1 MAPAVSVITATYN
14 YGHYLPEALDSIL
27 AQTFADSIIVD
38 DGSTDNTPEVVQPYL
53 KDPRFRYIRTEN
65 RGQPAAKN
73 RGIREASGEF
83 VAFLD
88 GDDVWLP
95 EKLER
100 QVGLFRTDPDLGVV
114 FCLRGYIDPAGKRI
128 QGNAPCPHRGYVLPI
143 MFRDNFVCFSSSVV
157 RRAVFTEVGMFDER
171 IPCAIDYD
179 LWLRVAARYRFDY
192 VEEVLVL
199 YRTGHSNLSARRGEE
214 RVRLVPGIMDR
225 FLTEHG
231 GRRLL
236 PRSLIRRAYA
246 ETYAHIGRAVA
257 RRSLLGA
264 QLWFLRALA
273 TDPFAAEAWRTM
285 LHCTVPAWIKRPLR
299 ALLRRNSTKSLCA
312 TSRP

>member
-1 MAPAVSVITATYN
+1 MAPITATYN

-27 AQTFADSIIVD
+27 AQTFADWESIIVD

-65 RGQPAAKN
+65 RGQPAAEN
-73 RGIREASGEF
+73 TGLTNSQGRF

-88 GDDVWLP
+88 ADDSWMP
-95 EKLER
+95 AKLER
-100 QVGLFRTDPDLGVV
+100 QLPLFSQRGDVGVV
-114 FCLRGYIDPAGKRI
+114 YSQKTVIDPHGEVISRPPRRLCRGRI
-128 QGNAPCPHRGYVLPI
+128 LASI
-143 MFRDNFVCFSSSVV
+143 FRDNFVTFSSAVV
-157 RRAVFTEVGMFDER
+157 RREVFDRIGMFDER
-171 IPCAIDYD
+171 CHHASDYD
-179 LWLRVAARYRFDY
+179 FWLRVAPYYDFDF
-192 VEEVLVL
+192 VDEPLVK
-199 YRTGHSNLSARRGEE
+199 YRTGHANLTSRGETQI
-214 RVRLVPGIMDR
+214 RTALRIMDR

-285 LHCTVPAWIKRPLR
+285 LECNLPRWVKAPMGIALR
-299 ALLRRNSTKSLCA
+299 AARRVTHA
-312 TSRP
+312 AHPG